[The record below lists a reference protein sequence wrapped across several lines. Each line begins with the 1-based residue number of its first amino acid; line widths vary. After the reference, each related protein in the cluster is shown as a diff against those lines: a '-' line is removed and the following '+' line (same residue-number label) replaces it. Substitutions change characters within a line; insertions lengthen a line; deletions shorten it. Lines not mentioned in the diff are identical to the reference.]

1 MLKPTINKPLEPR
14 FDWYQATVK
23 FDENELFQVLEPLT
37 SEFDYVVEKPKLKNY
52 AECYRMGGLGGSL
65 MVHLGGV
72 NGRDHGPNVQGTG
85 PLSPRVAELLRASG
99 VPHSVGRADVCIDF
113 LGDFDDCHLAFVNRC
128 NEAGMG
134 SKDVGSSKGS
144 VMQLGR
150 TVYGGSVTSAYRP
163 CCYEKGIQLGE
174 GYPSNFIRLEH
185 RFMFSKAADK
195 QMLSKLTP
203 VEMCG
208 LRPVAR
214 DLTETLAG
222 LSVAPYKLNN
232 LPKVKDWYHWML
244 EAYGRHIREMEADL
258 GSPAAFGCQ
267 VMHDL
272 NEKAIKERMRS
283 TH

>member
-23 FDENELFQVLEPLT
+23 FDENELFQVLKPLT
-37 SEFDYVVEKPKLKNY
+37 SEFDYVSEKPKLKNY
-52 AECYRMGGLGGSL
+52 EVCYRMGGVGGSL
-65 MVHLGGV
+65 MVHLGGI

-85 PLSPRVAELLRASG
+85 PLSPRVAELLRASE

-150 TVYGGSVTSAYRP
+150 TVYGGSVSSAYRP

-195 QMLSKLTP
+195 QRLSKLTP

-208 LRPVAR
+208 LRPVSR
-214 DLTETLAG
+214 DLTETIAG
-222 LSVAPYKLNN
+222 LSVAPYKLTS
-232 LPKVKDWYHWML
+232 LPKPKDVHYWML
-244 EAYGRHIREMEADL
+244 QMFRKHFREMKEDH
-258 GSPAAFGCQ
+258 GTWAATGVQ
-267 VMHDL
+267 IGHDL
-272 NEKAIKERMRS
+272 DEMDIAERMMR
-283 TH
+283 HV